1 MSILNKPKKAKNE
14 STQLRDHSFSLSA
27 KFSKKLTFLIPDTR
41 TYGKILGSKEY

>member
-27 KFSKKLTFLIPDTR
+27 KFSEKLTFLIPDTR
-41 TYGKILGSKEY
+41 TYGKILGSKEC